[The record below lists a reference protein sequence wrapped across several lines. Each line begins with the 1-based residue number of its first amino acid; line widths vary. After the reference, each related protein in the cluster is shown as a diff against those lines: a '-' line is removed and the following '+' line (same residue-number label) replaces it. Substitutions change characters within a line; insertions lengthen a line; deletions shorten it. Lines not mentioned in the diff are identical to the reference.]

1 MTAVDLP
8 LLDPPLQ
15 EGEEIIPRVH
25 TEARAREEAEGE
37 YPEGDTRTDGSG
49 HSGTKGVV
57 AGTCSAGDAPDASDA
72 ADAPGGRC
80 CGAVRGVPPVRA
92 SVPYQVRLD
101 TGCDVA
107 RHVHMSLARRQHI
120 YIYVYPTATATAW
133 GPQGPPPPAGDIGR
147 GGLD

>member
-8 LLDPPLQ
+8 LLDPPLHA
-15 EGEEIIPRVH
+15 GEEIIPRVH

-37 YPEGDTRTDGSG
+37 CPKGETRTDGSG
-49 HSGTKGVV
+49 DP
-57 AGTCSAGDAPDASDA
+57 GTCSAGDAPDA

-80 CGAVRGVPPVRA
+80 CGALRGVPPVRA

-120 YIYVYPTATATAW
+120 HPTAR
-133 GPQGPPPPAGDIGR
+133 PRPLGPPPPAVSIGR
-147 GGLD
+147 GGLE

>member
-1 MTAVDLP
+1 MTAIDLP

-49 HSGTKGVV
+49 HSGTKGVVAGTKGVV

-107 RHVHMSLARRQHI
+107 RHVHMSLARQHI
-120 YIYVYPTATATAW
+120 YPTATATAR
-133 GPQGPPPPAGDIGR
+133 GPLGATAT
-147 GGLD
+147 GG